1 MHKSPDLHA
10 PDAGFTGTPKDLTRK
25 KGGLKLDPMG
35 RKWAASQ
42 PPAPPPPGQNDPHS
56 VAPSPMD
63 PPGDSAPPNDQTH
76 T

>member
-35 RKWAASQ
+35 RKWAASHP
-42 PPAPPPPGQNDPHS
+42 PPALPPPPPR
-56 VAPSPMD
+56 AE
-63 PPGDSAPPNDQTH
+63 
-76 T
+76 